1 MAKATGFLE
10 YGRIENGSRP
20 PMERSADF
28 KEFHPKLDEKARRE
42 QAARCMNCGVPMC
55 QSAIRLAGMVTGCP
69 LHNYI
74 PEWNDALY
82 NGQFDMAAWRLL
94 KTSSF
99 PEFTGRVCPAL
110 CERACNLGRE
120 YQEDGQKKSDGAVT
134 VHDNELFIIERAFE
148 TGYMKPQVPRTR
160 SGKKVAV
167 IGAGPSGLAVA
178 DFLNRRGHSVTVFER
193 EDRAGGLLTYGIPN
207 MKLDKK
213 IVERRIR
220 LMEAEGVQ
228 FVFNADVGHGVA
240 AGHILEGHDAVAL
253 CCGAKKARPLAAA
266 GISSLNTGRKGAD
279 GGMMFAVDFLTA
291 VTKCVI
297 QTDGAL
303 EQIGVE
309 STNGQIAKTLIE
321 KYGIQATGKHVV
333 IVGGGD
339 TGNDCCGTSIRLGAA
354 SVTQIEMMP
363 CPPVERTANNPW
375 PQWPKVLKV
384 DYGAEEAIA
393 KFGHDP
399 RIYETTVKEVVSEGG
414 HIKAVRTVE
423 VEFKTVDGKR
433 TLCERAGTEKVLP
446 CDLLLVAAG
455 FTGCEEYTAREFG
468 AELGPRGTVASVGAD
483 TPDLASPNGYATNIP
498 KVFTAGDMH
507 RGQSLVVW
515 AIAEGREC
523 AKQIDAFLSER
534 KEA

>member
-1 MAKATGFLE
+1 MAKPTGFMD
-10 YGRIENGSRP
+10 YKRIENGNVP
-20 PMERSADF
+20 ALERIKDF

-55 QSAIRLAGMVTGCP
+55 QSAIKLSGMVTGCP

-110 CERACNLGRE
+110 CEKACNCGSPVV
-120 YQEDGQKKSDGAVT
+120 GDGAVT
-134 VHDNELFIIERAFE
+134 VHDNELFIIEKAFE
-148 TGYMKPQVPRTR
+148 TGYMKPEIPASR

-167 IGAGPSGLAVA
+167 IGSGPSGLAVA
-178 DFLNRRGHSVTVFER
+178 DWLNRRGHNVTVFER
-193 EDRAGGLLTYGIPN
+193 EDRAGGLLMYGIPN

-213 IVERRIR
+213 IVERRIE
-220 LMEAEGVQ
+220 LMNAEGVE
-228 FVFNADVGHGVA
+228 FIFNADVGHDFA
-240 AGHILEGHDAVAL
+240 ASQILQDYDAVAL
-253 CCGAKKARPLAAA
+253 CCGAKKARALNSI
-266 GISSLNTGRKGAD
+266 GIDKINTGRKGAD
-279 GGMMFAVDFLTA
+279 GGVMFAVDFLTA
-291 VTKCVI
+291 VTKSVVA
-297 QTDGAL
+297 TNGAL
-303 EQIGVE
+303 EKIGIAPANKQIDQMLNHEFGIEVE
-309 STNGQIAKTLIE
+309 DKNVI
-321 KYGIQATGKHVV
+321 

-339 TGNDCCGTSIRLGAA
+339 TGNDCCGSSIRLGCK

-363 CPPVERTANNPW
+363 CPPVERAANNPW
-375 PQWPKVLKV
+375 PEWPKTLKV
-384 DYGAEEAIA
+384 DYGAEESIA

-399 RIYETTVKEVVSEGG
+399 RVYETTIKEVISENG
-414 HIKAVRTVE
+414 HITAVRTIE
-423 VEFKTVDGKR
+423 VEFQTIDGKR
-433 TLCERAGTEKVLP
+433 QLVERAGTEKTLP

-455 FTGCEEYTAREFG
+455 FTGCEEYTAQAFG
-468 AELGPRGTVASVGAD
+468 TELGPRGTVASVGEA
-483 TPDLASPNGYATNIP
+483 TPELASANGYKTNVD

-523 AKQIDAFLSER
+523 ARQIDSFLLNG
-534 KEA
+534 AN